1 MIDRLISAIAS
12 QLSIAPE
19 RVEAVVKLLGDGA
32 TVPFISRYR
41 KEATGALDEVAV
53 RKIETELARQQA
65 LEERRQTMIQAIETA
80 L

>member
-1 MIDRLISAIAS
+1 MDRIISAIAS

-53 RKIETELARQQA
+53 RKSKLSLQDSEPSKSAVRL
-65 LEERRQTMIQAIETA
+65 
-80 L
+80 